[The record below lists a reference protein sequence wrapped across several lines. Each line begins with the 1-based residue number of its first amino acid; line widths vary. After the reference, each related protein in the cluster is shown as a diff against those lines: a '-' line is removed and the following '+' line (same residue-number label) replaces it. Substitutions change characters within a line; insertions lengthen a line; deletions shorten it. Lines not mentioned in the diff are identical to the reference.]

1 MDEIKLFVE
10 RVRKMRTAQ
19 KNYFRTRYTEYLRE
33 SKQLEK
39 LVDEMCDKYVKD
51 GRNEPR
57 QLDLGL

>member
-1 MDEIKLFVE
+1 MDEVRLFVE

-19 KNYFRTRYTEYLRE
+19 KNYFSTRYSEYLRE

-39 LVDEMCDKYVKD
+39 IVDEMCDKYLKD
-51 GRNEPR
+51 SRNEPK